1 MGTASRWPG
10 EEYGGPLPHPA
21 DHPSRGAAGGSTSR
35 PAAALADPRRFGSPA
50 AAGPTYISR
59 MPASTTSRVR
69 LEIRLAAIRRNFTRI
84 ARAVKPAQVMAVLK
98 ADAYGLGMLPI
109 AHLLADAGADRFG
122 VAEASEAVA
131 LRKKFPRIPVQ
142 ILSGLLEHEIAPC
155 VRHGIV
161 CPVSDEAMARALSR
175 EAVRRRKKVTIH
187 IKVDTGMGRL
197 GLPHGTAFDA
207 IRRIAEL
214 PGLKL
219 EGICSHFASA
229 NLPRNGQSRE
239 QIRLFKALVEDLRGV
254 GIVFP
259 LVHMANSDGINNFPE
274 AWFNLVRT
282 GINLYGVFDL
292 QGNRAYHLVPSL
304 RLSTTLMQRRLLPAG
319 STIGYGGT
327 HTLFRDTWVGTIP
340 AGYADGVPLAASN
353 SGRVLI
359 RGQECP
365 VIGRVSMD
373 YITVDLSACPR
384 ARVGDEVVLVGKSGR
399 REFTIED
406 WARIKQTHPY
416 DIICSL
422 GRRVERVYVE

>member
-1 MGTASRWPG
+1 MPTSV
-10 EEYGGPLPHPA
+10 
-21 DHPSRGAAGGSTSR
+21 PS
-35 PAAALADPRRFGSPA
+35 AAAPA
-50 AAGPTYISR
+50 RI
-59 MPASTTSRVR
+59 R
-69 LEIRLAAIRRNFTRI
+69 LEIRRAAIRRNFTRI
-84 ARAVKPAQVMAVLK
+84 AKAVKPAQVMAVLK
-98 ADAYGLGMLPI
+98 ADAYGLGMLPV
-109 AHLLADAGADRFG
+109 AALLAEAGAERFG
-122 VAEASEAVA
+122 VAEAGEAVA
-131 LRKKFPRIPVQ
+131 LQKKFPRVPVHV
-142 ILSGLLEHEIAPC
+142 LSGLLEHEIAPC
-155 VRHGIV
+155 VRHGII
-161 CPVSDEAMARALSR
+161 CPVSDEAVARALSR
-175 EAVRRRKKVTIH
+175 EAVRQRKTVTVH
-187 IKVDTGMGRL
+187 LKVDTGMGRL
-197 GLPHGTAFDA
+197 GIPHATAFAA
-207 IRRIAEL
+207 IRRIAKL

-219 EGICSHFASA
+219 DGICSHFASA

-239 QIRLFKALVEDLRGV
+239 QIRRFKTLLAELKRV

-259 LVHMANSDGINNFPE
+259 LVHMANSDGINNFPD

-304 RLSTTLMQRRLLPAG
+304 TLSSTLMQRRLLPAG

-359 RGQECP
+359 RGHECP

-373 YITVDLSACPR
+373 YITVDLTACKN
-384 ARVGDEVVLVGKSGR
+384 ARVGDKVILVGKSGR
-399 REFTIED
+399 KEFTIED

-422 GRRVERVYVE
+422 GQRVERVYVD